1 MKCATSFFDRGVFIK
16 SVLRFWPIWA
26 IYAFVWMLV
35 LPASLIDVLAR
46 APSDAARIVLQ
57 SVEITA
63 AWLCPLAACGAAMAV
78 FSHMYSERSA
88 GFFAALPVRREA
100 LFVSL
105 CAAGL
110 LPLLGANLLAFA
122 AALAVEALFGATG
135 IAALGQWLGAVTLM
149 TLCYF
154 GIAVLC
160 AQLTGH
166 LVVMPILFIVLGV
179 VASSLGN
186 MALVVPDMFCYGYVS
201 NGAGIADLFSPFVCM
216 MLKLTVEYRE
226 NEVYALNGW
235 PYLIAYGLV
244 GIALLP
250 VSMALYKRRNMESAG
265 DVVAIG
271 PVKPAFKYICGM
283 AAAFILGNLFY
294 TVPFG
299 TSPEGGA
306 GQAIIYSICMAAGAF
321 VGCFG
326 ADMLLNKS
334 FGVFGR
340 PRRYIGWGVVSL
352 LCLAIVFTCEFD
364 VTGYEDRV
372 PESSEVQ
379 SVRVSAGGVTVNFYE
394 EDSIALAIEA
404 HESAVEAK
412 SENESDEAYSSA
424 SATHLNIDY
433 TLRGGGEL
441 AREYRVAYNG
451 AADTLDILEELMNSR
466 EGIEARKSL
475 SIPVTV
481 NTVEEARVVFSPDAL
496 EPELV
501 QLTVEEAM
509 ELYRDCILPDM
520 RDGTIGIVWYRMDD
534 DYYNSVY
541 DCRIEIDLKRSY
553 NLPVSDSF
561 YTVPTIWSERTNEWL
576 TEHGIELKTLAES
589 GEAA

>member
-271 PVKPAFKYICGM
+271 PVRPVFKYICGL

-321 VGCFG
+321 IGCFG
-326 ADMLLNKS
+326 AEMLLNKS

-412 SENESDEAYSSA
+412 S
-424 SATHLNIDY
+424 
-433 TLRGGGEL
+433 
-441 AREYRVAYNG
+441 
-451 AADTLDILEELMNSR
+451 
-466 EGIEARKSL
+466 
-475 SIPVTV
+475 
-481 NTVEEARVVFSPDAL
+481 
-496 EPELV
+496 
-501 QLTVEEAM
+501 
-509 ELYRDCILPDM
+509 
-520 RDGTIGIVWYRMDD
+520 
-534 DYYNSVY
+534 
-541 DCRIEIDLKRSY
+541 
-553 NLPVSDSF
+553 
-561 YTVPTIWSERTNEWL
+561 
-576 TEHGIELKTLAES
+576 
-589 GEAA
+589 

>member
-35 LPASLIDVLAR
+35 LPARLIDVLAR

-122 AALAVEALFGATG
+122 AALAVEALFGVSGLAV
-135 IAALGQWLGAVTLM
+135 LGQWLGAVTLM
-149 TLCYF
+149 ILCYF

-166 LVVMPILFIVLGV
+166 IVVMPILFIGV
-179 VASSLGN
+179 NVIASALGN
-186 MALVVPDMFCYGYVS
+186 MALVVPQLFCYGYVNTGS
-201 NGAGIADLFSPFVCM
+201 NIGAVFSPYVN
-216 MLKLTVEYRE
+216 ML
-226 NEVYALNGW
+226 NEVRISFL
-235 PYLIAYGLV
+235 AYGGAVLEGWSWLIIYGVV
-244 GIALLP
+244 GILLLP
-250 VSMALYKRRNMESAG
+250 VSMFLYCRRSNESAG
-265 DVVAIG
+265 DVVAINS
-271 PVKPAFKYICGM
+271 VKPAFKYICGL
-283 AAAFILGNLFY
+283 ATAFILGNLFY
-294 TVPFG
+294 TIPFG
-299 TSPEGGA
+299 SDPRGGIGEA
-306 GQAIIYSICMAAGAF
+306 LLYSICMAAGAF

-589 GEAA
+589 GETA

>member
-1 MKCATSFFDRGVFIK
+1 M
-16 SVLRFWPIWA
+16 
-26 IYAFVWMLV
+26 
-35 LPASLIDVLAR
+35 
-46 APSDAARIVLQ
+46 
-57 SVEITA
+57 
-63 AWLCPLAACGAAMAV
+63 
-78 FSHMYSERSA
+78 
-88 GFFAALPVRREA
+88 
-100 LFVSL
+100 
-105 CAAGL
+105 
-110 LPLLGANLLAFA
+110 
-122 AALAVEALFGATG
+122 
-135 IAALGQWLGAVTLM
+135 
-149 TLCYF
+149 
-154 GIAVLC
+154 
-160 AQLTGH
+160 
-166 LVVMPILFIVLGV
+166 
-179 VASSLGN
+179 
-186 MALVVPDMFCYGYVS
+186 
-201 NGAGIADLFSPFVCM
+201 
-216 MLKLTVEYRE
+216 
-226 NEVYALNGW
+226 
-235 PYLIAYGLV
+235 
-244 GIALLP
+244 
-250 VSMALYKRRNMESAG
+250 
-265 DVVAIG
+265 
-271 PVKPAFKYICGM
+271 
-283 AAAFILGNLFY
+283 
-294 TVPFG
+294 
-299 TSPEGGA
+299 
-306 GQAIIYSICMAAGAF
+306 
-321 VGCFG
+321 
-326 ADMLLNKS
+326 
-334 FGVFGR
+334 
-340 PRRYIGWGVVSL
+340 SL

-466 EGIEARKSL
+466 EGIEARKGL

-481 NTVEEARVVFSPDAL
+481 NTVEEARSVFSPDAL

-501 QLTVEEAM
+501 Q
-509 ELYRDCILPDM
+509 LPDM